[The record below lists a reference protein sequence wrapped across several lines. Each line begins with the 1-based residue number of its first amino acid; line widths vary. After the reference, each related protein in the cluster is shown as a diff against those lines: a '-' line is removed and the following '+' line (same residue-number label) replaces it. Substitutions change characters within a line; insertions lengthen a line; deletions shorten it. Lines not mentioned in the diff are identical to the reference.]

1 MSKLY
6 IGLMSGT
13 SIDGIDGVL
22 VDFENEKGNILA
34 STATDYDKE
43 TKELLHSLCSSSD
56 DEIEKAGAA
65 RVKLATFEADTVNNL
80 LKKARI
86 SPKDVIAV
94 GSHGQTI
101 RHRPEKAFQFSLM
114 MAQDLLRS
122 LPLMW
127 YVISALL
134 ILQTAAT
141 EHH

>member
-101 RHRPEKAFQFSLM
+101 RHRPEKGFSIQLDDG
-114 MAQDLLRS
+114 ARLAAL
-122 LPLMW
+122 
-127 YVISALL
+127 ISALL
-134 ILQTAAT
+134 ILQTAET

>member
-80 LKKARI
+80 LKKQE
-86 SPKDVIAV
+86 SV
-94 GSHGQTI
+94 
-101 RHRPEKAFQFSLM
+101 
-114 MAQDLLRS
+114 LR
-122 LPLMW
+122 M
-127 YVISALL
+127 
-134 ILQTAAT
+134 
-141 EHH
+141 